1 MRRLNMNKILLSVI
15 SFLIIFS
22 TAVQAAEA
30 EVYEQIP
37 DMPAAPVSEK
47 VLVKKYDYTNPTR
60 IPIYLHIEKHY
71 RTNGNTKVGDEFTF
85 IAERNVYY
93 NGQLLVKSGEKTT
106 ARLTHFL
113 RRGMNGI
120 PSILILEGFQFENL
134 DSRKLDDVF
143 IKRGFDNTLFVLPL
157 KWALTFLYPLG
168 SFTNLVIGGEARIS
182 PKDDIIIYYYP
193 EWVVE

>member
-1 MRRLNMNKILLSVI
+1 MNKILLSVI

>member
-71 RTNGNTKVGDEFTF
+71 RTNGDTKVGDEFTF

>member
-1 MRRLNMNKILLSVI
+1 MNKILLSVI

-22 TAVQAAEA
+22 TAVHTAEA

-37 DMPAAPVSEK
+37 DMPVAPVSEK

-71 RTNGNTKVGDEFTF
+71 RTNGDTKVGDEFTF

-193 EWVVE
+193 EWDVE

>member
-1 MRRLNMNKILLSVI
+1 MNKILLSVI

-71 RTNGNTKVGDEFTF
+71 RTNGDTKVGDEFTF